1 MPPPV
6 SCYALPE
13 RAPVLVREV
22 EVSENKNQLFQRLS
36 EEARRGSVQA
46 NEKQHERG
54 KFTARERV
62 DMLLD
67 KGTFVETDLFM
78 EHNCA
83 DFGMVDKKT
92 PSDGVLTGF
101 GSIDQRPVSLFS
113 QDFTI
118 YGGSLGERFAT
129 KVCKVMDTA
138 LKAGMPVI
146 GLNDSGGAR
155 IQEGVA
161 SLGGYGEI
169 FYRNVTSSGVIPQI
183 SVILGPCA
191 GGAVYSPAMTDFVF
205 MVDKTSHMFITGPE
219 VIKTVTGEEVSF
231 EALGGAMVHNQK
243 SGVAH
248 FLAKDEIDCFNQVR
262 RLLSYL
268 PSNNL
273 DDAPV
278 YACKDPI
285 DRQDPELNTLVPED
299 PNKPYDIRHVME
311 RVVDAGSFMEVHANY
326 AMNIIIGFARM
337 NGRTVGVVGNQPK
350 VLAGVL
356 DIQSSIKAARFVRFC
371 DAFNIPLITFV
382 DVPGFLPGTN
392 QEHGG
397 IINHGAKLLFA
408 YAEATVPKLTVI
420 TRKAYGGAYVVMCS
434 RHIRSDFSLAWPG
447 AELAV
452 MGSAGAVNI
461 IFRKEIVTASDPEAK
476 RKELVDSYAEK
487 FQNPYEAARRGF
499 IDEVLTPSQT
509 RPRLIQMLE
518 ILRTKREAM
527 PRKKHNNLP
536 L

>member
-1 MPPPV
+1 MD
-6 SCYALPE
+6 PE
-13 RAPVLVREV
+13 SKTQQFLKLRQETLQGD
-22 EVSENKNQLFQRLS
+22 SL
-36 EEARRGSVQA
+36 A

-67 KGTFVETDLFM
+67 KGTFSETDMLV
-78 EHNCA
+78 EHNCT
-83 DFGMVDKKT
+83 DFGLSDKKT
-92 PSDGVLTGF
+92 PGDGVVTGY
-101 GSIDQRPVSLFS
+101 GTVDGRPVCVFS

-118 YGGSLGERFAT
+118 FGGSLGERFAT

-138 LKAGMPVI
+138 LKAGHPVI

-169 FYRNVTSSGVIPQI
+169 FYRNVTASGVVPQI
-183 SVILGPCA
+183 SVIMGPCA

-219 VIKTVTGEEVSF
+219 VIKTVTNEEVTF
-231 EALGGAMVHNQK
+231 EALGGGMVHNQK

-248 FLAKDEIDCFNQVR
+248 FLAKDEIHCMEMVKK
-262 RLLSYL
+262 LLTYL
-268 PSNNL
+268 PSNNV
-273 DDAPV
+273 DDPPV
-278 YACKDPI
+278 YPCKDPA
-285 DRQDPELNTLVPED
+285 DRADIELDTLVPED
-299 PNKPYDIRHVME
+299 ANKPYDMKEVIG
-311 RVVDAGSFMEVHANY
+311 RVVDTGSFFEVHQYY
-326 AMNIIIGFARM
+326 AQNIVVGFARL
-337 NGRTVGVVGNQPK
+337 NGRTVGVVGNQPRI
-350 VLAGVL
+350 LAGVL
-356 DIQSSIKAARFVRFC
+356 DINSAIKGARFVRFC

-382 DVPGFLPGTN
+382 DVPGFLPGTS

-434 RHIRSDFSLAWPG
+434 RHIRSDFNVSWPG

-452 MGSAGAVNI
+452 MGASGAVSI
-461 IFRKEIVTASDPEAK
+461 IFRKEIATAEDPEAK
-476 RKELVDSYAEK
+476 RKELVDSYSEK
-487 FQNPYEAARRGF
+487 FQNPYEAARKGF
-499 IDEVLTPSQT
+499 IDAVILPHET
-509 RPRLIQMLE
+509 RPRLIAALE
-518 ILRTKREAM
+518 LLKTKHDTM
-527 PRKKHNNLP
+527 PAKKHNNLP